1 MFGIFSRKYSILESG
16 LLGMIEDRHSH
27 ILYGVDDG
35 VRTEEDSL
43 ALLDWLHGLGLRT
56 LWLTPHIMEDI
67 PNTTEALRSRFDG
80 LCLAAGPGI
89 SLHLAAE
96 YMMDNLFEKRLEE
109 GDLLCMEDNTV
120 LMETS
125 VWSSP
130 YHLPDLL
137 ERTMRAGYRPL
148 LAHPERYRYME
159 MEDYRKLAGMGVRL
173 QMNLPSLTGYYGRT
187 ERMKAVRLLSDGLYS
202 FVGSDCHGM
211 QSLKRIYSEKALD
224 RRILDGI
231 MKLAEA

>member
-1 MFGIFSRKYSILESG
+1 MFGIFSRKYSIQESG
-16 LLGMIEDRHSH
+16 ILGMIEDRHSH

-43 ALLDWLHGLGLRT
+43 ALLGWLHGLGLRT

-67 PNTTEALRSRFDG
+67 PNTTDALCARFDG

-89 SLHLAAE
+89 SLRLAAE
-96 YMMDNLFEKRLEE
+96 YMIDTLFEKRLEE
-109 GDLLCMEDNTV
+109 GDLLCMEDKTV

-130 YHLPDLL
+130 YHLPELL
-137 ERTMRAGYRPL
+137 DKTMRAGYRPL

-159 MEDYRKLAGMGVRL
+159 MKDYVKLTDMGVRL
-173 QMNLPSLTGYYGRT
+173 QMNLPSLTGYYGRD

-202 FVGSDCHGM
+202 FVGSDCHGLR
-211 QSLKRIYSEKALD
+211 SLKRIYSVKALD

-231 MKLAEA
+231 MKLAAA